1 MKQVTINIS
10 FNIDEKDY
18 NSKEFQEFLESVKNG
33 SMAKEL
39 EYPIGEHESVKKVII
54 KTNTK

>member
-39 EYPIGEHESVKKVII
+39 EYPIGEYKSVNKVIV